1 MEKIR
6 YGGTVFELVPGGYD
20 TISGGTDKLIIR
32 HQMGEKT
39 LEEIKAIAKTVTT
52 ADSIDLLDDA
62 GAMVRSLEGYV
73 YAGDIREIEDYLV
86 EERQIPVETDPED
99 TTRATDSE
107 AEVSTDPAYTV
118 QQIRADIAVVTFRL
132 PDLRDEVDQ
141 LKAVQDEMI
150 VSMLEGGI

>member
-39 LEEIKAIAKTVTT
+39 LEEIKAIAKSVTT

-62 GAMVRSLEGYV
+62 GTMVRSLEGYV

-99 TTRATDSE
+99 TTQATDSE